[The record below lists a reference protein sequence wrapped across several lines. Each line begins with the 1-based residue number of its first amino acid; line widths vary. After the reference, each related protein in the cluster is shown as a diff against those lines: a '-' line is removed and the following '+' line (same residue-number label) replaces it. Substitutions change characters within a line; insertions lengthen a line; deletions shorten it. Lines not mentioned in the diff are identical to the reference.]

1 MIKVIRNIYHI
12 PELRK
17 RILFT
22 LGMIIVFRIGCN
34 VPIPG
39 VSSQALQDYFQ
50 ETAKGTLLGLF
61 NVFSGGALGRA
72 TVFALGIMPYIS
84 SSIIFQLLTTI
95 VPRFE
100 QMVKEGGEEGRR
112 KIQRYTRY
120 GTIAL
125 STLQAFG
132 ITVWLSNPQNFS
144 GREIVPM
151 PGMSFTLMAV
161 VTLVTGTAF
170 LMWLGEQMTERG
182 IGNGISLIIFFG
194 IADRIPADVLTT
206 WQRYSMMPRQEAK
219 WFEISLLLG
228 LMVATTAAVVLVTQ
242 AQRRIPVQ
250 RARVVRGRQVYS
262 GSSSY
267 LPLRVNQAGVLPI
280 IFAQSLIMFP
290 ATIGQMV
297 RLNAVMKIASYLS
310 PGQVIYELLYMGL
323 IVFFC
328 YFYTAIIFNPVD
340 VADNMKKYGSFIPG
354 TRPGRSTAIYLDKVM
369 TRITLPGAM
378 FLAIIAVVPTIFMRL
393 FNVTFYFGGT
403 SLLILVGVA
412 LDTMKQIES
421 HLQMR
426 HYEGFLKK
434 GKLRGRK

>member
-1 MIKVIRNIYHI
+1 VIKVIRNIYHI

>member
-1 MIKVIRNIYHI
+1 VIKVIRNIYRI
-12 PELRK
+12 PELRS

-22 LGMIIVFRIGCN
+22 LGMIVVFRVGCN
-34 VPIPG
+34 IPIPG
-39 VSSQALQDYFQ
+39 VSSQALQQYFD
-50 ETAKGTLLGLF
+50 ETARGNLLGLL

-84 SSIIFQLLTTI
+84 SSIIFQLLTTV
-95 VPRFE
+95 VPRLE

-120 GTIAL
+120 GTIGL

-132 ITVWLSNPQNFS
+132 ITVWLSNPQNFG
-144 GREIVPM
+144 GREIVPT
-151 PGMSFTLMAV
+151 PGWQFTFMAV

-206 WQRYSMMPRQEAK
+206 WQQYSLRPSQEAK
-219 WFEISLLLG
+219 WFEISLLIG
-228 LMVATTAAVVLVTQ
+228 LMIATTAAVVLVTQ

-262 GSSSY
+262 GASSY
-267 LPLRVNQAGVLPI
+267 LPLRVNQAGVMPI

-290 ATIGQMV
+290 ATIGQLV
-297 RLNAVMKIASYLS
+297 RVNAVMKVASYLS
-310 PGQVIYELLYMGL
+310 PGEPLYNLLYMGL
-323 IVFFC
+323 VVFFC
-328 YFYTAIIFNPVD
+328 YFYTAIIFNPVE

-354 TRPGRSTAIYLDKVM
+354 TRPGRSTAMYLDKVM
-369 TRITLPGAM
+369 TRITLPGAV
-378 FLAIIAVVPTIFMRL
+378 FLAVIAVVPTIFMRI
-393 FNVTFYFGGT
+393 FNVSFYFGGT

-412 LDTMKQIES
+412 LDTMKQVES

-434 GKLRGRK
+434 GKLRSRK